1 MNIIGLMAKEAPIAV
16 LFCRQPAKWTRMV
29 RWNTA
34 DDTFERGQWVKGR
47 LRIGYANLSPDGTK
61 LLYQLSRQQAPT
73 GREHFT
79 AISRPPY
86 FTSLVCW
93 TGIGS
98 CRFWTDSAVELDG
111 PPGYRQLVSGSI
123 PEGFRVEMTHQSS
136 RIEFIGRWQS
146 RTNGLTWKDTDQ
158 SGRTVFARGGIVYAL
173 DVGPTGA
180 TVERP
185 LADFSQDRFEEVIAP
200 AWATKW

>member
-1 MNIIGLMAKEAPIAV
+1 MAKEAPISV

-47 LRIGYANLSPDGTK
+47 LRIGYANLSPDGSK
-61 LLYQLSRQQAPT
+61 LLYQLSRHQAPT
-73 GREHFT
+73 GRRHFT
-79 AISRPPY
+79 AICRPPY

-111 PPGYRQLVSGSI
+111 PPGYRQLVSGQV
-123 PEGFRVEMTHQSS
+123 PAGFRVEMTNQPG
-136 RIEFIGRWQS
+136 RIEYIGNEPIS
-146 RTNGLTWKDTDQ
+146 PNGSSWSDTDQ
-158 SGRTVFARGGIVYAL
+158 SGRTVYARNGIVYAV

-180 TVERP
+180 KVERP

-200 AWATKW
+200 EWATKW